1 MSDLTE
7 KEVDQLH
14 RLISTPIFFPKEFKT
29 WITDFVATNIPM
41 IPFSQVFG
49 SKLNVGKSAVFIA
62 PREAPVSPG
71 SYGELT
77 TEGPKITGIVKGS
90 YLIFFG
96 ATEDGGFPNMAPSIN
111 ADTPSD
117 NESIRGQGNAF
128 PGHSGSRA
136 VKKTLP
142 LESNNTVEMLYK
154 NGDAN
159 DRWAKRWMTLIR
171 VGSS

>member
-1 MSDLTE
+1 MSKLTE
-7 KEVDQLH
+7 EELD
-14 RLISTPIFFPKEFKT
+14 RLERLLSVPIFFPKEFKT
-29 WITDFVATNIPM
+29 WVTDFAATNIPM

-49 SKLNVGKSAVFIA
+49 SKLNVGRSAPFILA
-62 PREAPVSPG
+62 REAPVSPG

-77 TEGPKITGIVKGS
+77 TEGPKITNIVKGE

-111 ADTPSD
+111 GGTPSD
-117 NESIRGQGNAF
+117 NESLKGKANPF
-128 PGHSGSRA
+128 PGFAGSRA

-154 NGDAN
+154 NADAN